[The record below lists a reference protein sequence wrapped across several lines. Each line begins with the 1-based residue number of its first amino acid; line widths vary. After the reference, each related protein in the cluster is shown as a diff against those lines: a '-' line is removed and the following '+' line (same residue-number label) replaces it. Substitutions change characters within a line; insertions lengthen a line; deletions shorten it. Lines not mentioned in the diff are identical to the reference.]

1 MSDTEHTSFIK
12 TPRQL
17 IVGVGLSFIVPVLLI
32 IFLTQ
37 LLTGNLTV
45 QTAAANPAA
54 LADRI
59 RPVAQVAIGEP
70 PPAPVQA
77 AAPAVAKAA
86 PLSGD
91 QVVAQVCSVCHQAGV
106 AGAPKTGD
114 KAAWAPRIAK
124 GIDTLYTSAIKG
136 KNAMPA
142 RGGNAALSDAE
153 VKAAVDRMV
162 AASK

>member
-17 IVGVGLSFIVPVLLI
+17 IVVVVLSFLVPVLLI

-37 LLTGNLTV
+37 LLTGDLSV
-45 QTAAANPAA
+45 HTAAANQDA
-54 LADRI
+54 LAERI

-70 PPAPVQA
+70 PPAPAQA
-77 AAPAVAKAA
+77 AAPAAAKAA

-91 QVVAQVCSVCHQAGV
+91 QVVAQVCGVCHQAGV
-106 AGAPKTGD
+106 AGAPKIGD
-114 KAAWAPRIAK
+114 KVAWAPRIAK
-124 GIDTLYTSAIKG
+124 GVDTLYASAIKG

-162 AASK
+162 ASSK